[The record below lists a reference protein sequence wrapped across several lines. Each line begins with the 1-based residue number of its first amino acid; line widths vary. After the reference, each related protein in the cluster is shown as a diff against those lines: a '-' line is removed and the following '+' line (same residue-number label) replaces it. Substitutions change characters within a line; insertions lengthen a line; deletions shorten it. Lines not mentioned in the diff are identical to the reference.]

1 MQSSGVYKPL
11 PIRRDADLSAST
23 SATGTSAHLRPD
35 REPPSGRAADD
46 SPGRPLQTTPQSD
59 GPAPLEASSLANCES
74 VGAPADLSESIPRVT
89 DRITSDNEI
98 RIKLGYRGL
107 TEALA
112 SAVEPAIPTLTL
124 FAATILVTGRLRPAD
139 LILGFLVF
147 FVFSW
152 SLQGFQGPA
161 RIGLAAIASSWTG
174 AVLILAG
181 IGYST
186 DHLPHF
192 DPRVMISWLVVGPL
206 AHTVATRYRKQL
218 LGSVVKLRR
227 PHRAIVVGAN
237 ELGIAFAK
245 SLAAD
250 RLAHTQLVAY
260 FDDRQTPRAGEAPA
274 LIRAGTFKDVARYVK
289 DNGIDYVYLA
299 LPMASQPRVTELLA
313 SLRDTTTSVY
323 FVPNVYTLD
332 LIQTRIESRA
342 GFPVVSAYDS
352 PFRGLD
358 GLTKRVTDLAIASFA
373 LVAVSPLLLAIAI
386 GVRLS
391 GPGPIIFKQRRF
403 GLDGKDIVVYKFRS
417 MSVTENG
424 ASRYVQATREDS
436 RITPFG
442 RFIRKTSLDELPQL
456 INVIQGRMSL
466 VGPRPHVTAVNE
478 HYRALIDG
486 YMLRHKVRPGITGWA
501 QIHGYRGGDDLASM
515 RMRIA
520 YDIDYI
526 RRWSVWLDLFIL
538 WRTAFVVFRDPNAY

>member
-1 MQSSGVYKPL
+1 MPAEGAVRPHAAVERAGSQTADFARAQSVDQASE
-11 PIRRDADLSAST
+11 ADT
-23 SATGTSAHLRPD
+23 
-35 REPPSGRAADD
+35 
-46 SPGRPLQTTPQSD
+46 
-59 GPAPLEASSLANCES
+59 
-74 VGAPADLSESIPRVT
+74 ESIPRVT
-89 DRITSDNEI
+89 DRITSDNEV

-112 SAVEPAIPTLTL
+112 SAIEPAIPAITLLASTL
-124 FAATILVTGRLRPAD
+124 AVNGHIKSSDLVLS
-139 LILGFLVF
+139 FLAF

-152 SLQGFQGPA
+152 SLQGFRGPA
-161 RIGLAAIASSWTG
+161 RIGLAAIATSWTT
-174 AVLILAG
+174 AALVLTG
-181 IGYST
+181 IGFMT
-186 DHLPHF
+186 DQLTHF
-192 DPRVMISWLVVGPL
+192 EHDVMVAWLAIGPL
-206 AHTVATRYRKQL
+206 THTIATRYRQQL
-218 LGSVVKLRR
+218 LGRVVTLRR

-245 SLAAD
+245 GLVSD
-250 RLAHTQLVAY
+250 PLAHTELVAY
-260 FDDRQTPRAGEAPA
+260 FDDRVEPRSADRNPMRRGGAF
-274 LIRAGTFKDVARYVK
+274 RDVAQFVK
-289 DNGIDYVYLA
+289 DNDIDYVYLA
-299 LPMASQPRVTELLA
+299 LPMASQPRVTDLLA

-332 LIQTRIESRA
+332 LIQTRIETRA
-342 GFPVVSAYDS
+342 GFPVVAAYDS

-358 GLTKRVTDLAIASFA
+358 GLTKRAMDVVLAGIGLIAA
-373 LVAVSPLLLAIAI
+373 SPLLLIVAS

-417 MSVTENG
+417 MAVTENG
-424 ASRYVQATREDS
+424 ASQYVQATRTDN

-456 INVIQGRMSL
+456 VNVLQGRMSL

-478 HYRALIDG
+478 HYRALIHG

-501 QIHGYRGGDDLASM
+501 QIHGYRGGDDLPSM
-515 RMRIA
+515 RMRVA

-526 RRWSVWLDLFIL
+526 RRWSVWLDLYIL
-538 WRTAFVVFRDPNAY
+538 WRTVIVVFRDPNAY